1 MSFIRVIPSQVLRAK
16 FRMLDIHLGNYITLE
31 NCMDK
36 PFLTW
41 DSKPDTFYTLL
52 MVDPDGPINK
62 NIKDHCTIHWL
73 VTNIDGD
80 KVENGEEIVT
90 YKHPL
95 PPLGTLY
102 HRYVFL
108 LYKQN
113 HFSDFSNLQIYQSEK
128 VTKRGVFELEIFE
141 TKYKL
146 ELTALNFF
154 YAERS
159 YLSTLK
165 NEVSNRDEMRISL
178 LRKSLNEEISLL

>member
-73 VTNIDGD
+73 G
-80 KVENGEEIVT
+80 
-90 YKHPL
+90 
-95 PPLGTLY
+95 
-102 HRYVFL
+102 
-108 LYKQN
+108 
-113 HFSDFSNLQIYQSEK
+113 
-128 VTKRGVFELEIFE
+128 
-141 TKYKL
+141 
-146 ELTALNFF
+146 
-154 YAERS
+154 
-159 YLSTLK
+159 
-165 NEVSNRDEMRISL
+165 L
-178 LRKSLNEEISLL
+178 LRVLLGVISRVVSLSCSE